1 MQESRICRTIIQD
14 DCRSKIVDPKPPQDH
29 LLRDLIAPSL
39 PIWVDQAQLVANYH
53 EFLFCCCGGVTFF
66 VTVRAIVTAHYIVIT
81 AIFLLSF
88 RDSEALVSDRR
99 RTSPKAG
106 RPEVA
111 RGRVRGAGDRRNDG
125 GIDGRRRL
133 TEQSPMATARPN

>member
-66 VTVRAIVTAHYIVIT
+66 VTVRAIVTAHHIVIT

-99 RTSPKAG
+99 RTSR
-106 RPEVA
+106 RPV
-111 RGRVRGAGDRRNDG
+111 
-125 GIDGRRRL
+125 GRRWPGGACAGQEIGGMTAEL
-133 TEQSPMATARPN
+133 TVGGG